1 MPFNRP
7 IPDDKPPSKDS
18 GALRGY
24 VEAEKLIQVAFVLPG
39 SVAVCWWAGWLA
51 DNHWHQHWIAIVG
64 IVFGCVAGLFYVIQ
78 QAVVAEKKSRK
89 DEPIQNGNKEGSSD
103 DRS

>member
-7 IPDDKPPSKDS
+7 IPDDQQPSKSS

-24 VEAEKLIQVAFVLPG
+24 VEAEKLLQLALVLPG
-39 SVAVCWWAGWLA
+39 AVAIFGIAGWLA
-51 DNHWHQHWIAIVG
+51 DRRLHQHWITIAG
-64 IVFGCVAGLFYVIQ
+64 IVFGSVAGLFYVIQ
-78 QAVVAEKKSRK
+78 TVVAAEHKSRK
-89 DEPIQNGNKEGSSD
+89 EEPIQNGNSGGSRD